1 MKSNAMMILLTS
13 VIYLLSTG
21 VAHSQSDAPG
31 KQTLVIY
38 QNGYSLVQ
46 DVRNFNMTSGQNQL
60 QLTGFPE
67 TIQFS
72 SVIPKLSGTLHDM
85 RFDNREPGYASMIQN
100 LVGKSVVLEHATG
113 RPIAGILRSY
123 SQRAI
128 LIEQA
133 DGSQVLLQNLD
144 GYTVTS
150 NDIKA
155 SDDVFPRL
163 NLTISPQRQGPQQL
177 TLNYLINGLQWQ
189 SEYAFVLSEDE
200 KTASISGLNLIQNNL
215 NHHFKDVSVKLI
227 AGQINTA
234 NRNQPMQPQM
244 RLRGTTSMA
253 LDQLSMTM
261 ESGEAES
268 FGDLQ
273 RYDLTGTF
281 EILPYELRRVPSVDA
296 SGVTVN
302 KRYRYTSSDQFME
315 FATGGLV
322 RVQYE
327 AANTERNK
335 LGKPL
340 PSGTVKIYKPSGG
353 QLLLIGED
361 QISNLATGGMLS
373 VTSGMAFDILVRETP
388 QSQNR
393 ITDRIFEQSSEVYI
407 KNVKIED
414 VVVEVE
420 RMVNMNQRI
429 TASNIPFEMVSANR
443 AVFKVEVKK
452 GMEATLTFTVRTE
465 R

>member
-1 MKSNAMMILLTS
+1 MKSNAIKIFLTS
-13 VIYLLSTG
+13 VIFLFSTG
-21 VAHSQSDAPG
+21 VGHSQTDAPG

-38 QNGYSLVQ
+38 QNGYSLIQ
-46 DVRNFNMTSGQNQL
+46 DVREFDMIRGQDQL

-72 SVIPKLSGTLHDM
+72 SIITGFTGTLHDM
-85 RFDNREPGYASMIQN
+85 RFDNREPGYTTMIRH
-100 LVGKSVVLEHATG
+100 LIGKSVVLEHTTG
-113 RPIAGILRSY
+113 RPISGILRRY
-123 SQRAI
+123 SQGSI

-133 DGSQVLLQNLD
+133 DGSQVLLQSLD
-144 GYTVTS
+144 GYTVRS
-150 NDIKA
+150 NDLEA

-163 NLTISPQRQGPQQL
+163 NLSVTPQRQGQQQL
-177 TLNYLINGLQWQ
+177 TLSYLIHGLQWQ
-189 SEYAFVLSEDE
+189 SEYAFVLSEDDR
-200 KTASISGLNLIQNNL
+200 TASISGWNLIQNNL

-227 AGQINTA
+227 AGEINTA
-234 NRNQPMQPQM
+234 NKNQPSRVM
-244 RLRGTTSMA
+244 LRGATMAA
-253 LDQLSMTM
+253 LDQASISV
-261 ESGEAES
+261 ESGEAEA

-273 RYDLTGTF
+273 RYDLAGTY

-302 KRYRYTSSDQFME
+302 KRYRYTSNDQFME

-327 AANTERNK
+327 VANTERNK

-340 PSGTVKIYKPSGG
+340 PAGTVKIYKPSDG

-361 QISNLATGGMLS
+361 QIRNLTTGGMLS
-373 VTSGMAFDILVRETP
+373 VTSGTAFDILVRETP
-388 QSQNR
+388 RSQNR
-393 ITDRIFEQSSEVYI
+393 ITDRIFEQSSEVYL
-407 KNVKIED
+407 KNMKNED

-420 RMVNMNQRI
+420 RMINMNQRI
-429 TASNIPFEMVSANR
+429 TASSIPFEMVSANR
-443 AVFKVEVKK
+443 AVFKVEIKK
-452 GMEATLTFTVRTE
+452 GAEATLTFTTRTE

>member
-1 MKSNAMMILLTS
+1 MKSNALKILLTS
-13 VIYLLSTG
+13 VIFLISSG
-21 VAHSQSDAPG
+21 VSHSQTDAPG

-38 QNGYSLVQ
+38 QNGYSLIQ
-46 DVRNFNMTSGQNQL
+46 DERQFYASSGQNQL
-60 QLTGFPE
+60 QLFGFPE

-72 SVIPKLSGTLHDM
+72 SVIPRFNGTLHDM
-85 RFDNREPGYASMIQN
+85 RFDNREPGYNTMVRHLI
-100 LVGKSVVLEHATG
+100 GKSVVLEHITG
-113 RPIAGILRSY
+113 RPISGILKRY
-123 SQRAI
+123 SQGSI

-133 DGSQVLLQNLD
+133 DGSQVLLQSLD
-144 GYTVTS
+144 GYTVRS
-150 NDIKA
+150 NDLQV

-163 NLTISPQRQGPQQL
+163 NLSLTPQRQGQQQL
-177 TLNYLINGLQWQ
+177 SLSYLIHGLQWQ
-189 SEYAFVLSEDE
+189 SEYAFVLSADE
-200 KTASISGLNLIQNNL
+200 RTATISGWNLIQNNL

-227 AGQINTA
+227 AGEINTA
-234 NRNQPMQPQM
+234 NRNQPSRTM
-244 RLRGTTSMA
+244 LRGTTMAA
-253 LDQLSMTM
+253 LDQANVSM
-261 ESGEAES
+261 ESGEAQA

-273 RYDLTGTF
+273 RYDLSGTF
-281 EILPYELRRVPSVDA
+281 EILPYEFRRVPSVEA
-296 SGVTVN
+296 SGVMVN
-302 KRYRYTSSDQFME
+302 KRYRYTSNDRFTE

-327 AANTERNK
+327 AANTDRNK

-340 PSGTVKIYKPSGG
+340 PGGTVKIYKPSDG

-361 QISNLATGGMLS
+361 QIRNLTTGGVLS
-373 VTSGMAFDILVRETP
+373 VTTGTAFDILVRETP

-407 KNVKIED
+407 KNVKNED

-429 TASNIPFEMVSANR
+429 TASNIPFEMVSAGR

-452 GMEATLTFTVRTE
+452 GAEATLTFTTRTE